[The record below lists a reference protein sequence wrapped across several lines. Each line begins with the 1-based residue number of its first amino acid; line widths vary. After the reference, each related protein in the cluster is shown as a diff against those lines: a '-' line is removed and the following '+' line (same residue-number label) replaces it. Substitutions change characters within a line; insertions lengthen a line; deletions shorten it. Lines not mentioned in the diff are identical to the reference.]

1 MICEQAN
8 MTGSAKGTEGWFPL
22 EQANVFYDHPFH
34 APWEYGVNIDF
45 VNKSMGVGSRVSVEL
60 SPESAK
66 LLAETI
72 IKALEKGEK
81 DPQIKI
87 SVLD

>member
-1 MICEQAN
+1 MN
-8 MTGSAKGTEGWFPL
+8 
-22 EQANVFYDHPFH
+22 
-34 APWEYGVNIDF
+34 NIKEIDCLKTTIPGETLNDKISYFMDNF